1 MYKERIKHLTE
12 AHRVLD
18 QKIEMLEKSG
28 TYTDT
33 QMQELKKQK
42 LKMRDELSRLH
53 KLQWE
58 HDHEY
63 VDFEDD
69 R

>member
-1 MYKERIKHLTE
+1 
-12 AHRVLD
+12 
-18 QKIEMLEKSG
+18 
-28 TYTDT
+28 
-33 QMQELKKQK
+33 MQELKKQK